1 MPRGPFSPARPTG
14 VAVTVIALAA
24 AAAGTGF
31 AVHALQHVAA
41 TAAGVLLLSCL
52 AAVAARALWHLYAG
66 PAVRGTRLLAAAGG
80 LGRLPA
86 PPLDV
91 LATRVRERLRHFERS
106 QRRLQAVIRDLPH
119 GVLVFD
125 GDANLLEINRTG
137 LAMLGAREPGAAK
150 QDADAGAAGAAA
162 TERAG
167 AERDAERQPGRNAA
181 AGDRSDCDRPV
192 VAAAAAVAAAAR
204 VVDRYDLAAL
214 AQRAVRGEDAEA
226 DIPIPG
232 AETRWLHARGRPF
245 GGDAGERGAL
255 VVLHDV
261 TRLHHLEQVRRDFVD
276 NVSHELRTPFTLV
289 SGFAETLLD
298 GDMCPNPEAR
308 HFLEIIHKHSARV
321 SAIIDDLLLLAHIER
336 AEDRS
341 GITFEDSLL
350 APVISAALLSCG
362 RTAEPRGVTLQDQC
376 EAGLTCRMN
385 ALLVEQAVTNLV
397 DNAIK
402 YSSRDT
408 RVTVRGFS
416 RGDHVVV
423 EVIDT
428 GIGIAGEHQQRIFER
443 FYRVDA
449 ARSRDSGGTGL
460 GLAIVKHIAGVHGGD
475 VTVGS
480 TPGRGSTFTLRLPG

>member
-31 AVHALQHVAA
+31 AMHAWQHVAA
-41 TAAGVLLLSCL
+41 TVAGVLLLCCL
-52 AAVAARALWHLYAG
+52 AAAAASALWRLYAG
-66 PAVRGTRLLAAAGG
+66 PAVRGARLLAGAAGH
-80 LGRLPA
+80 GR
-86 PPLDV
+86 PPVATLDV
-91 LATRVRERLRHFERS
+91 LAAQVRERLDHFERS
-106 QRRLQAVIRDLPH
+106 HRRLQAVIRDLPH

-125 GDANLLEINRTG
+125 GDANLLEINGTG
-137 LAMLGAREPGAAK
+137 LAMLGARER
-150 QDADAGAAGAAA
+150 DADAAAA
-162 TERAG
+162 TDGAG
-167 AERDAERQPGRNAA
+167 GERDAERQPGRNADGG
-181 AGDRSDCDRPV
+181 GDGGGPMAV
-192 VAAAAAVAAAAR
+192 EEAAAAARAVG
-204 VVDRYDLAAL
+204 RYDLAVL
-214 AQRAVRGEDAEA
+214 AQRAVRGEDTEV
-226 DIPIPG
+226 DISIPG
-232 AETRWLHARGRPF
+232 AEPRWLRVRGRPF
-245 GGDAGERGAL
+245 SGDASEHGAL

-362 RTAEPRGVTLQDQC
+362 RTAEPRGVTLQERC

-402 YSSRDT
+402 SSSRDT
-408 RVTVRGFS
+408 RVTVRGFR
-416 RGDHVVV
+416 RGGDVVV

-460 GLAIVKHIAGVHGGD
+460 GLAIVKHIAGVHGGE
-475 VTVGS
+475 VTVRS
-480 TPGRGSTFTLRLPG
+480 APGGGSTFTLHLPG

>member
-31 AVHALQHVAA
+31 AMHAWQHVAA
-41 TAAGVLLLSCL
+41 TVAGVLLLCCL
-52 AAVAARALWHLYAG
+52 AAAAASALWRLYAG
-66 PAVRGTRLLAAAGG
+66 PAVRGARLLAGAAGH
-80 LGRLPA
+80 GRPPA
-86 PPLDV
+86 ATLDV
-91 LATRVRERLRHFERS
+91 LAAQVRERLDHFERS
-106 QRRLQAVIRDLPH
+106 HRRLQAVIRDLPH

-125 GDANLLEINRTG
+125 GDANLLEINGTG
-137 LAMLGAREPGAAK
+137 LAMLGARE
-150 QDADAGAAGAAA
+150 
-162 TERAG
+162 
-167 AERDAERQPGRNAA
+167 RD
-181 AGDRSDCDRPV
+181 GDGDGDGPMV
-192 VAAAAAVAAAAR
+192 VAAAARA
-204 VVDRYDLAAL
+204 VDRYDLAAL
-214 AQRAVRGEDAEA
+214 AQRAVRGEDTEV
-226 DIPIPG
+226 DISIPG
-232 AETRWLHARGRPF
+232 AEPRWLRVRGRPF
-245 GGDAGERGAL
+245 SGDASEHGAL

-308 HFLEIIHKHSARV
+308 HFLEIIHKHSTRV

-362 RTAEPRGVTLQDQC
+362 RTAEPRGVTLQERC

-408 RVTVRGFS
+408 RVTVRGFR
-416 RGDHVVV
+416 RGGDVVV

-460 GLAIVKHIAGVHGGD
+460 GLAIVKHIAGVHGGE
-475 VTVGS
+475 VTVRS
-480 TPGRGSTFTLRLPG
+480 APGGGSTFTLHLPG

>member
-14 VAVTVIALAA
+14 AAVTVIALAA

-31 AVHALQHVAA
+31 AMHAWQHVAA
-41 TAAGVLLLSCL
+41 TVAGVLLLCCL
-52 AAVAARALWHLYAG
+52 AAAAASALWRLYAG
-66 PAVRGTRLLAAAGG
+66 PAVRGARLLAGAAGHA
-80 LGRLPA
+80 R
-86 PPLDV
+86 PPVATLDV
-91 LATRVRERLRHFERS
+91 LAAQVRERLDHFERS
-106 QRRLQAVIRDLPH
+106 HRRLQAVIRDLPH

-125 GDANLLEINRTG
+125 GDANLLEINGTG
-137 LAMLGAREPGAAK
+137 LAMLGARER
-150 QDADAGAAGAAA
+150 DADAAAATDGAAG
-162 TERAG
+162 
-167 AERDAERQPGRNAA
+167 ERDAERQPGRNADGG
-181 AGDRSDCDRPV
+181 GDGPM
-192 VAAAAAVAAAAR
+192 AAAAAAR
-204 VVDRYDLAAL
+204 AVGRYDLAVL
-214 AQRAVRGEDAEA
+214 AQRAVRGEDTEV
-226 DIPIPG
+226 DISIPG
-232 AETRWLHARGRPF
+232 AEPRWLRVRGRPF
-245 GGDAGERGAL
+245 SGDASEHGAL

-362 RTAEPRGVTLQDQC
+362 RTAEPRGVTLQERC

-402 YSSRDT
+402 SSSRDT
-408 RVTVRGFS
+408 RVTVRGFR
-416 RGDHVVV
+416 RGGDVVV

-460 GLAIVKHIAGVHGGD
+460 GLAIVKHIAGVHGGE
-475 VTVGS
+475 VTVRSASG
-480 TPGRGSTFTLRLPG
+480 GGSTFTLRLPG